1 MRLAV
6 MIMMIGGLVCAACAS
21 MSPDAKVR
29 NDIYWDAAKECE
41 GRFRTLHLDRIDKEG
56 NLSMHADAEGRQE
69 LPGFNTCYRA
79 AVKQQVERREKAGA
93 TIPEGLN
100 REPSADLD

>member
-1 MRLAV
+1 
-6 MIMMIGGLVCAACAS
+6 

-41 GRFRTLHLDRIDKEG
+41 GRFRTLHLDRIDTAG
-56 NLSMHADAEGRQE
+56 NLSMHADAESRQE
-69 LPGFNTCYRA
+69 LPGFNTWYQA
-79 AVKQQVERREKAGA
+79 AVKKQVERREKAGA

-100 REPSADLD
+100 REPSADRMLDPDPYNLD